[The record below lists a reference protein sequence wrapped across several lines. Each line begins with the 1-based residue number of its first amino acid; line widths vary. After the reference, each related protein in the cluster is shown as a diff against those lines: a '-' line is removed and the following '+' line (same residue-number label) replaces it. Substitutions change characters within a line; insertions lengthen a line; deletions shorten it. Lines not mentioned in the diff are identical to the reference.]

1 MNFINSQQQIREEIL
16 VILIIFNL
24 PLGQLECIRE
34 SVIGTV
40 CLERIPEVRLLQQS
54 PSLETDE
61 WATIMILMFWQQ
73 WKRTTFSI
81 STLIRG
87 FISTFIL
94 LLSVNRFSYWENNSG
109 MVLPIIMFYSDP
121 WHFEIIKRK

>member
-24 PLGQLECIRE
+24 PLRQLECIRE